1 MNKNRKFKS
10 RESKLWREIVSCS
23 QVWVRFLEGQSQT
36 IVHPL
41 VVTSMM
47 NLETYASMYS
57 VSIYQTKPMCQ
68 KVCLAWEKQWGTRYS
83 SCVLGASRVRK
94 TKHVKGGMKKVLTWA
109 MGTKEGTHL
118 LHIWMSVL
126 WKKEAGLGV
135 HITVVQ
141 HYYYLPTLCSF
152 SSFLNEIEILKSN
165 TFIWL
170 EEENKFL
177 KEVHDEKSPFHFC
190 YSLFCPTSM
199 ANN

>member
-23 QVWVRFLEGQSQT
+23 QVWVRFLEGWWQT

-47 NLETYASMYS
+47 NLETYALMYS
-57 VSIYQTKPMCQ
+57 ISIYQTKPMCQ
-68 KVCLAWEKQWGTRYS
+68 KVCLAWEKQRGTRYS
-83 SCVLGASRVRK
+83 SCLLGASGVRK
-94 TKHVKGGMKKVLTWA
+94 TKHVKGGMKKILPWA
-109 MGTKEGTHL
+109 LRAKQGTHL
-118 LHIWMSVL
+118 LHIWMSCGRR
-126 WKKEAGLGV
+126 KLGRGF
-135 HITVVQ
+135 TSQ
-141 HYYYLPTLCSF
+141 LCNTTTYLPTLCSF

-177 KEVHDEKSPFHFC
+177 KEVHDC
-190 YSLFCPTSM
+190 L
-199 ANN
+199 